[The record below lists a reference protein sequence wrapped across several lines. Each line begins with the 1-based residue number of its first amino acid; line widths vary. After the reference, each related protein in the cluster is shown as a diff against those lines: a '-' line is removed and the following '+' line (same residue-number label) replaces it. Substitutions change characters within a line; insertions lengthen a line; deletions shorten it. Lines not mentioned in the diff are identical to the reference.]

1 MHFLK
6 YFFIIILFF
15 LGGCFQ
21 NKQINGIASNKINS
35 FNLEIGKTSKVSI
48 VNRFGPPSFES
59 PFNKNTIYY
68 ISQNTIY
75 NNLEAPR
82 VEKMILYEV
91 HLDKNN
97 IVQKINKYDEKEI
110 VDLKIADDVIG
121 QNENTLAVLLKEM
134 VNNLQ
139 RRNFK
144 N

>member
-15 LGGCFQ
+15 LSGCFQ
-21 NKQINGIASNKINS
+21 NKQINGISLNKINS
-35 FNLEIGKTSKVSI
+35 FNLEIGKTSKAFI
-48 VNRFGPPSFES
+48 VDAFGPPSFES

-75 NNLEAPR
+75 KNLEAPR

-97 IVQKINKYDEKEI
+97 IVQKINKYDEKKI
-110 VDLKIADDVIG
+110 VDLKIADDEIE
-121 QNENTLAVLLKEM
+121 QNENTLTGLFKEM
-134 VNNLQ
+134 IDNLQ
-139 RRNFK
+139 KRNFK